1 MRPVLSLNV
10 RLTEFRALMME
21 HFGLRAR
28 SVAKDHVFGVL
39 GDRTADQ
46 ALAAGIP
53 ARDVWFAVCDS
64 FDVPATLRWGLP
76 D

>member
-1 MRPVLSLNV
+1 M
-10 RLTEFRALMME
+10 AE

-39 GDRTADQ
+39 GERTADQ
-46 ALAAGIP
+46 ALAAGVP
-53 ARDVWFAVCDS
+53 AREVWFAVCDA
-64 FDVPATLRWGLP
+64 FDVPTTLRWGLP